1 MVRDW
6 RMSSGVVDRDFS
18 EFYRLEFGRV
28 VGSVRALAGSTAEDV
43 AQEAFIVVQ
52 QRWDEVAALDVPFA
66 WVRRVAIR
74 IAGRRAER
82 ERIRPALEAGVVIS
96 DVSLRLE
103 PDLVAAL
110 AELPHRHA
118 AAVWLHH
125 LEDCPVAEVADQLGC
140 SVAAAKVLLLRGR
153 KRIADR
159 LCGLTGR
166 WMSERSWTP
175 DAIVG
180 HLKQISAGEHVGA
193 VLDDDLAGRGGRWE
207 LTFGNG
213 AYTLYRDDG
222 LRLDLGAF
230 SVRGSELELVPAL
243 APGHVVFGIAIDG
256 DRLRLQMVED
266 TTPPTLGVPDAVWM
280 NLFLGSGT
288 FGYAGR
294 PRPSM

>member
-1 MVRDW
+1 
-6 RMSSGVVDRDFS
+6 MSSGVVDRDFA

-43 AQEAFIVVQ
+43 AQEAFIVAQ
-52 QRWDEVAALDVPFA
+52 QRWDEVSALDIPFA
-66 WVRRVAIR
+66 WVRRVAVR

-82 ERIRPALEAGVVIS
+82 ERIRPALEASVVTS
-96 DVSLRLE
+96 DGSLMLE
-103 PDLVAAL
+103 MDLLAAL
-110 AELPHRHA
+110 AELPNRHA

-125 LEDCPVAEVADQLGC
+125 LEDRPVVEVADQLGC

-166 WMSERSWTP
+166 WISERSWTP

-193 VLDDDLAGRGGRWE
+193 VLDEDLGGRGGRWE
-207 LTFGNG
+207 LTIGNG

-222 LRLDLGAF
+222 FRLDLGAF
-230 SVRGSELELVPAL
+230 NFRSSELELVPAL
-243 APGHVVFGIAIDG
+243 APGHVVFRTAIDG
-256 DRLRLQMVED
+256 DRLRFHLVED
-266 TTPPTLGVPDAVWM
+266 TTPPTLRVPDEVWM
-280 NLFLGSGT
+280 NLFLGSGA
-288 FGYAGR
+288 FGYAGH
-294 PRPSM
+294 PRQSM